1 VEKELL
7 ARAMLELS
15 ILNET
20 DLTMSERVELF
31 LDIYGNCLIRQKSQH
46 YLDYMV
52 KELSRLITQDARC
65 EVALKKI
72 LDLSLLKYKQR
83 DELEEVVKSWYSKV
97 PFDIEKY
104 RDQRLRYH
112 YKERYD
118 YRLNMIDWDY
128 HTDVSTFV

>member
-1 VEKELL
+1 
-7 ARAMLELS
+7 MLELS